1 MSQNKQLCIFDSIKI
16 IKEIDN
22 MKEDLRK
29 YLKDTFHVTHK
40 GFVKYFLLRTSG
52 EALPIHEL
60 VNEVGCCYQS
70 IEKWDETLEE
80 LGIIYQEGIRY
91 YRYIDGDRV
100 AIGQSEYYTY
110 NRYNQIADMYRT
122 LLDLAPYGIEK
133 ASKRLDINS
142 EGIELA
148 EIFSNLLEGLQAIDM
163 PLTNSDFAVTIAPV
177 FEVCTDNDVYM
188 TTMVMIAK
196 YSSIVE

>member
-1 MSQNKQLCIFDSIKI
+1 
-16 IKEIDN
+16 

-52 EALPIHEL
+52 EPIPTDEL
-60 VNEVGCCYQS
+60 AGEVGCCNQS
-70 IEKWDETLEE
+70 IYKWDEVLKD
-80 LGIIYQEGIRY
+80 LGVVYQEGIRY

-100 AIGQSEYYTY
+100 DISENEYYTY
-110 NRYNQIADMYRT
+110 KMYNQIASMYRT
-122 LLDLAPYGIEK
+122 LLDLTPYGIEK

-148 EIFSNLLEGLQAIDM
+148 EIFSNLQKGLQAIDM
-163 PLTNSDFAVTIAPV
+163 PLTDSDFAIDIAPV
-177 FEVCTDNDVYM
+177 FEVITNNDVYM
-188 TTMVMIAK
+188 TTMVMIARC
-196 YSSIVE
+196 SVL